1 MIKKL
6 GQVLTLTF
14 AINFILIGGGVA
26 YLIGTQ
32 KLDRTRAQA
41 IKEIVFPA
49 TQPAAPATQPSDEE
63 EGPTTQPIIKLEDL
77 LTKQAGLSA
86 AESVEFI
93 QSTFSTKQA
102 ELDRR
107 QRELDDLQRQVAIAQ
122 LQLTKDR
129 GTLSTEKK
137 TLDDEKQEAAKLASD
152 KGFQDSLNLYT
163 SMPSKQVK
171 QVFLT
176 LDDNTVTRYLQS
188 MQPRQ
193 ASKIIKEF
201 KLPEEVARVQRILEK
216 MRISKTGEQSAAVET
231 RK

>member
-6 GQVLTLTF
+6 GYVLMLTF
-14 AINFILIGGGVA
+14 AINFLVVGGGVGF
-26 YLIGTQ
+26 LVGTK
-32 KLDRTRAQA
+32 KLDKPKVLA
-41 IKEIVFPA
+41 IKEMIFPSTQPASPA
-49 TQPAAPATQPSDEE
+49 TQPADDSDA
-63 EGPTTQPIIKLEDL
+63 PTTQPVIKLEDL

-86 AESVEFI
+86 VESVEFI
-93 QSTFSTKQA
+93 QNTFSAKQA

-122 LQLTKDR
+122 QQLSKDR

-137 TLDDEKQEAAKLASD
+137 SLDTQKEQAAKLASD

-163 SMPSKQVK
+163 SMPAKQTK

-176 LDDNTVTRYLQS
+176 LDDDTITRYLQA

-193 ASKIIKEF
+193 ASKIMKEF
-201 KLPEEVARVQRILEK
+201 KSPEEVARITKIMEK
-216 MRISKTGEQSAAVET
+216 MRQSQSATTEPQ
-231 RK
+231 K